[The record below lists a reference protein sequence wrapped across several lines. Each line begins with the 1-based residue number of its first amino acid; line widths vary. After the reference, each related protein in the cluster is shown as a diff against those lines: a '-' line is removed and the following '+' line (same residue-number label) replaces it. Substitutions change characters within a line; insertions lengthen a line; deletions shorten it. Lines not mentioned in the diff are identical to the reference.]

1 MAIVLR
7 NSSHHAHGALIFLQS
22 IMCFVTSR
30 ACPMLPLASQA
41 VDMRGI
47 RQRAGQRGR
56 LTADVDVGHL
66 IVGSV
71 P

>member
-1 MAIVLR
+1 
-7 NSSHHAHGALIFLQS
+7 
-22 IMCFVTSR
+22 
-30 ACPMLPLASQA
+30 MLPLASQA